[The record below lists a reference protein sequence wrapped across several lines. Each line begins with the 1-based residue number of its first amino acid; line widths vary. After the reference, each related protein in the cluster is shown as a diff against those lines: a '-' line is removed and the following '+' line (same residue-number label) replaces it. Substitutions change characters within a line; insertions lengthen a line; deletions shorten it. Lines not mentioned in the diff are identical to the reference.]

1 MTPLRKRSVLGLSID
16 GGGVLGCGPSLFLTA
31 LGVEFDA
38 YAGTSVGGLLA
49 LLLAFKGLKT
59 TDELFLSNVG
69 RIFHSV
75 PLYWKLDPTRP
86 KWQSDGF
93 ESVTKSIFGD
103 LKMSDAPMPVYIP
116 VSDFK
121 TGTLKVYDRSDSALV
136 RDVCLQTA
144 AAPTYFAPRESRYG
158 DGGLIA
164 NNPSMVLATSLKN
177 KGGVP
182 FEQQR
187 ILSLATGG
195 TYWTDPEVGGR
206 MCELQWA
213 AKLIHYMMQA
223 TVAYAAFQA
232 REVLGDRYLRLDPG
246 ATEDV
251 AMDDLKAISK
261 WRALW
266 QTLWVENQLVTRA
279 FCALGKD

>member
-1 MTPLRKRSVLGLSID
+1 MKLGLSLD
-16 GGGVLGCGPSLFLTA
+16 GGGVLGCGASLFLTA

-38 YAGTSVGGLLA
+38 YAGASVGGLLA
-49 LLLAFKGLKT
+49 LLLAFRGLHA
-59 TDELFLSNVG
+59 TDGLFLSNVG
-69 RIFHSV
+69 RIFHAV

-93 ESVTKSIFGD
+93 EAVTKTIFGD
-103 LKMSDAPMPVYIP
+103 LKMSDSPVPVYIP

-121 TGTLKVYDRSDSALV
+121 TGTLKVYDRSDSDLV

-144 AAPTYFAPRESRYG
+144 AAPTYFAPRGSRYA
-158 DGGLIA
+158 DGGLVA
-164 NNPSMVLATSLKN
+164 NNPSMVLLTSLQN
-177 KGGVP
+177 KEGVSLD
-182 FEQQR
+182 QQR

-195 TYWTDPEVGGR
+195 TFWTDPEIGGR

-213 AKLIHYMMQA
+213 PKLIHYMMQA

-232 REVLGDRYLRLDPG
+232 REVLGERYLRLDPG

-251 AMDDLKAISK
+251 AMDDLSAISR
-261 WRALW
+261 WRELW
-266 QTLWVENQLVTRA
+266 QKLWVDNQVVTRA
-279 FCALGKD
+279 FCALGKA